1 MSLDFVAFDVETANY
16 NRGSICAVGWAV
28 VHRGEIVNTGSSL
41 CRPPDAVSW
50 FVPFISS
57 IHGITE
63 RDVADQPGFAEIV
76 PPLIAGFSDLP
87 VVAHKADF
95 DIGALREA
103 YTHCGLP
110 LPTLSY
116 GCSLVWSRRLLG
128 LPSNRLPIVCK
139 HLGIPLDRHHDP
151 GEDARA
157 AAQITIALA
166 ASQGANTIGELLDAT
181 RSRLGRLQPSQ
192 WSGCGLRDAT
202 SQSLPQA
209 NLDADP
215 GNPFY
220 GQTVVF
226 TGGLSCMYRDEAR
239 QYVADAGGTPNKDV
253 TRRTTLLVLGDGF
266 RGANT
271 FDDLLTT
278 EKALKAWQYH
288 KQGQRI
294 EFWSEVD
301 FVEALTGANVASSR
315 TPRTPTPTHPGNTA
329 VKQPPAA
336 QRPQQSAARPL
347 QRLAASAAA
356 DGDVETETL
365 ICFDCGA
372 RWQRPR
378 SRSRRRPGLCPA
390 CSVKNQKGR

>member
-1 MSLDFVAFDVETANY
+1 MAGVSLDFVGFDVETANY
-16 NRGSICAVGWAV
+16 DRGSICAVGWAMV
-28 VHRGEIVNTGSSL
+28 RGGQIVDAGSSL
-41 CRPPDAVSW
+41 CRPPDAVYW
-50 FVPFISS
+50 FDPFISS

-63 RDVADQPGFAEIV
+63 HDVRDKPGFRDIV
-76 PPLIAGFSDLP
+76 PKLITGFGDLP
-87 VVAHKADF
+87 VIAHNANF
-95 DIGALREA
+95 DIGALCEA
-103 YTHCGLP
+103 YTHCALP
-110 LPTLSY
+110 RPTLSY
-116 GCSLVWSRRLLG
+116 GCTLVWSRRLLG
-128 LPSNRLPIVCK
+128 LPSNRLPIVCN
-139 HLGIPLDRHHDP
+139 HLGIPLNRHHDA
-151 GEDARA
+151 GDDARA

-166 ASQGANTIGELLDAT
+166 ARQGATTLGELLDAT
-181 RSRLGRLQPSQ
+181 WSRLGRLQPSR
-192 WSGCGLRDAT
+192 WNDCGLRDPT

-209 NLDADP
+209 NLGADP

-226 TGGLSCMYRDEAR
+226 TGGLSCMYRNEAR

-271 FDDLLTT
+271 LDDLLTT

-301 FVEALTGANVASSR
+301 FVEALTGANVASRR
-315 TPRTPTPTHPGNTA
+315 TPRTPSAIYPGDTV
-329 VKQPPAA
+329 VKQPSAA
-336 QRPQQSAARPL
+336 QRPQPS
-347 QRLAASAAA
+347 STSGTT
-356 DGDVETETL
+356 DSDVETETL

-378 SRSRRRPGLCPA
+378 SRSRQRPGLCPA
-390 CSVKNQKGR
+390 CSVKSQKDR

>member
-1 MSLDFVAFDVETANY
+1 VSLEFVALDVETANS

-28 VHRGEIVNTGSSL
+28 VRSGEIVNTGSSL

-50 FVPFISS
+50 FDPRNSR
-57 IHGITE
+57 IHKITE
-63 RDVADQPGFAEIV
+63 RDVADKPRFEQIIPR
-76 PPLIAGFSDLP
+76 LIAGFSDLP
-87 VVAHKADF
+87 VVAHNAAF

-110 LPTLSY
+110 WPTLSY
-116 GCSLVWSRRLLG
+116 GCTLVWSRGLLRLA
-128 LPSNRLPIVCK
+128 SYRLPLVCY
-139 HLGIPLDRHHDP
+139 HLGIPLDHDHDP
-151 GEDARA
+151 GDDARA

-166 ASQGANTIGELLDAT
+166 ASHGAHTIGDLLDAT
-181 RSRLGRLQPSQ
+181 WSNGWNDGR
-192 WSGCGLRDAT
+192 LRDAT
-202 SQSLPQA
+202 SRSLPLPRA
-209 NLDADP
+209 NLNADP

-226 TGGLSCMYRDEAR
+226 TGDLSCMDRDEAR
-239 QYVADAGGTPNKDV
+239 HYVAEAGGTPEKNV
-253 TRRTTLLVLGDGF
+253 TKRTTLLVLGDGF

-271 FDDLLTT
+271 LDDLLTT
-278 EKALKAWQYH
+278 EKALKAKRYREN
-288 KQGQRI
+288 GQRI

-301 FVEALTGANVASSR
+301 FVEALTAANVASDR
-315 TPRTPTPTHPGNTA
+315 TPRTPSPTYSGDTV
-329 VKQPPAA
+329 VKQPSAIRQP
-336 QRPQQSAARPL
+336 SAAPQP
-347 QRLAASAAA
+347 QRSVASGAA

-378 SRSRRRPGLCPA
+378 SRSRRPGLCAA